1 MIPVIVSER
10 LNSRVVVM
18 LPTTRRHRVPF
29 SCRSTFLSCS
39 PRARRGENGVDEEN
53 RPPTATILLFFS
65 RSLERGIV
73 RRGQRRKEEK
83 KRRPGR
89 RLFSTFL
96 RLHFSRIFSS
106 TSASSS
112 PLPHPLFASS
122 SLRDLIRCK
131 KSGDAMPRRKRS
143 LHSWPGEVT

>member
-1 MIPVIVSER
+1 MMPVMVFRTLE
-10 LNSRVVVM
+10 L
-18 LPTTRRHRVPF
+18 
-29 SCRSTFLSCS
+29 
-39 PRARRGENGVDEEN
+39 ARRRNAGDDAETPSSVFLPVDVFVVFPRRGRGDGVDEEN

-73 RRGQRRKEEK
+73 RGQRRKEEK

-96 RLHFSRIFSS
+96 RLHFSSLLLLHLRLLSLSLSLS
-106 TSASSS
+106 T
-112 PLPHPLFASS
+112 S

-131 KSGDAMPRRKRS
+131 KSGNAEEMQFTQLARQGY
-143 LHSWPGEVT
+143 LIIC